1 MTATI
6 DLVRAWKDE
15 DYRESVGLEL
25 ADHPAGTIDLSS
37 LEVPELSESTATE
50 TITITISIA
59 ICESIA
65 KNCFTSWPY
74 ICTTINCF
82 TELAD
87 SRN

>member
-1 MTATI
+1 MTTTI

-37 LEVPELSESTATE
+37 LEVPELSETT
-50 TITITISIA
+50 TITISIA

-74 ICTTINCF
+74 ICTTVNCF